1 MAVTITAANLAFRI
15 GLESGSHVPGAQMSA
30 QEIAAQ
36 ALSAQLLAVAAGQ
49 VEEYAPNAPDQTA
62 NEATVRFAGYLAQS
76 DFGGVRKEDA
86 GPLSTEWT
94 TNHAS
99 AFRNSGAEMLLTRWK
114 VRRAGAIG

>member
-1 MAVTITAANLAFRI
+1 MAVTITAETLARRI
-15 GLESGSHVPGAQMSA
+15 GLVFECPDPAAQS
-30 QEIAAQ
+30 AAQ
-36 ALSAQLLAVAAGQ
+36 ALAAQLLAVARAQ
-49 VEEYAPNAPDQTA
+49 VEDYAPIAPDRTQ

-76 DFGGVRKEDA
+76 DFGGFRKEDV
-86 GPLSTEWT
+86 GPLSVEYT